1 MVSVNKLDF
10 LTDGVPLATRPKRDM
25 VKLIG
30 GRELARLMIRHGV
43 GVRDRV
49 SYVIR
54 SVDEDYFSDPE
65 G

>member
-1 MVSVNKLDF
+1 LEIYSLP
-10 LTDGVPLATRPKRDM
+10 LTSALQDRANAALS
-25 VKLIG
+25 IG
-30 GRELARLMIRHGV
+30 HINGERLARLMIRHGV